1 MMDDHETT
9 PSVAPDPAASADLL
23 VYDLSKFLLTLSLL
37 VMGAVLTL
45 SSTAAERPPVAALLV
60 VIGCLVVSGFVSMSC
75 LSSIVT
81 ARHRGGQARHALV
94 LNQIAAGLLGAGVGA
109 FLVVWGGLLI

>member
-9 PSVAPDPAASADLL
+9 PSAALDPAASADLL

-45 SSTAAERPPVAALLV
+45 SGTATERPPAAALLV

-75 LSSIVT
+75 LSTIVT
-81 ARHRGGQARHALV
+81 ARHRGGQARHAL
-94 LNQIAAGLLGAGVGA
+94 LMNQIAAGLLGAGVGA